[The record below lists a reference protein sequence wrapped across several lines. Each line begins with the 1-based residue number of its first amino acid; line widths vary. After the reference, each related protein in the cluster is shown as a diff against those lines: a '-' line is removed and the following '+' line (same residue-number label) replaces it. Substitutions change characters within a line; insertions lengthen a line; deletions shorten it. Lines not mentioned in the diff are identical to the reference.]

1 MSEKEIAEKLAF
13 VNFNLECEGFT
24 PTEKN
29 NRIGKAILSGEI
41 TGDEAVKRIVKE
53 HGFKIS

>member
-1 MSEKEIAEKLAF
+1 MTEKEVMEKLAF

-29 NRIGKAILSGEI
+29 NQIGKAILRGEI
-41 TGDEAVKRIVKE
+41 TGDDAVKRIVKE
-53 HGFKIS
+53 HGFKIL